1 MNDIEILIEILKKQE
16 ISGGHQPITVSIL
29 RFFLEEV
36 QINKEQIEIDKQKE
50 KDDEADEYAKFQTY
64 YGI

>member
-16 ISGGHQPITVSIL
+16 ITGGHQPITVSML

-36 QINKEQIEIDKQKE
+36 QKE
-50 KDDEADEYAKFQTY
+50 KDKK
-64 YGI
+64 